1 MISLVP
7 FGGIWTIVPISIIVV
22 QLRKTVQVSISNL
35 RDALFARFLLRV
47 GPTKTS
53 FGWTW

>member
-1 MISLVP
+1 MDDRSLEGLWDQP
-7 FGGIWTIVPISIIVV
+7 LPISIIVV